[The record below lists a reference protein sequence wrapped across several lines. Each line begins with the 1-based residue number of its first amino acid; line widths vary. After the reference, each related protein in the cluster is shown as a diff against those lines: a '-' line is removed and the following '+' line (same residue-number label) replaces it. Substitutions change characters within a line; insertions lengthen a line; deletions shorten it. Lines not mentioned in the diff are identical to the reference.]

1 MITQI
6 KKNNPG
12 YRKVMV
18 FSDGGDSFKNTT
30 IDKMGGC
37 KFMYSNEEN
46 MLMINNLKEMPR
58 RR

>member
-1 MITQI
+1 
-6 KKNNPG
+6 
-12 YRKVMV
+12 MV